1 MKNLQVFQN
10 EQFGKIRTVIIN
22 NEPWFIGKDIVGIL
36 GYQNGSRDINRH
48 VDEEDRQNYRNGTFE
63 SPRGLTL
70 INESGLYSLI
80 LSSKLP
86 QAKAFK
92 RWVTHE
98 VLPAIRKTG
107 SYQLHQTL
115 HQNVL
120 SSIHAKMYNELP
132 VLTLVDMQYLVNV
145 PCFTLRYFI
154 REHNPS
160 PLIVDIDYF
169 FLQGLSLL
177 SYKAQNGYRTK
188 NNSKLI
194 VITKSGFI
202 KICHYF
208 DIGNAENALRLFNST
223 IDDMNAPA
231 IKVPTKSNDTQTENS
246 SAITQPNLYKAELII
261 KLIPTATDYIE
272 KRFMHMAAM
281 RILFGRGYSSSL
293 DILRESLELKKE
305 LKKLDS
311 KDKRL
316 VKRAMKD
323 SLPYKSLPKHLQGF
337 LNETF
342 A

>member
-1 MKNLQVFQN
+1 MKQLA
-10 EQFGKIRTVIIN
+10 
-22 NEPWFIGKDIVGIL
+22 IL
-36 GYQNGSRDINRH
+36 GTWEIFNKSFTIYGTNENPLFLAKDVAKHIGHTQASRMIEYIDD
-48 VDEEDRQNYRNGTFE
+48 DEKVMNIVHTLGGEQQAWF
-63 SPRGLTL
+63 LTE
-70 INESGLYSLI
+70 NGLY
-80 LSSKLP
+80 
-86 QAKAFK
+86 
-92 RWVTHE
+92 E
-98 VLPAIRKTG
+98 VLMQSRKPIAKKFKTKVKEILKSIRKTG
-107 SYQLHQTL
+107 QYQLRQPL

-132 VLTLVDMQYLVNV
+132 VLTLVDVQYLVNV

-223 IDDMNAPA
+223 IDDMNVPA
-231 IKVPTKSNDTQTENS
+231 IKVPTKSDDTQTENS

-281 RILFGRGYSSSL
+281 RILFGKSYSSSL